1 MFFLKKR
8 CDFTNF
14 YTKKKSFEAQT
25 PLIVLKTTVRYLHYS
40 LKEGVAKWKT
50 KNILFWVFFTDT
62 IFFEIGRNMHD
73 RISILHK
80 MYFFAKKKCMYVLFS
95 VNEFLTRAIEPCKK
109 FPPKSYILL
118 NFLVYVNISA
128 EWNIQI
134 FFISI
139 TTKEYFFK
147 LCKWNPIIYTFL
159 VVLFLSDRG
168 IHYHAKVFTHAAK
181 CTSMKLSK
189 SQWVRQFKKFPA
201 KML

>member
-1 MFFLKKR
+1 MSIHIFASQQSTSFSRNHKSISLFSMRSNRRTSPKHSTCFSLKKR

-80 MYFFAKKKCMYVLFS
+80 MYFFAKKKMHVCTFQ
-95 VNEFLTRAIEPCKK
+95 C
-109 FPPKSYILL
+109 
-118 NFLVYVNISA
+118 
-128 EWNIQI
+128 EW
-134 FFISI
+134 
-139 TTKEYFFK
+139 
-147 LCKWNPIIYTFL
+147 
-159 VVLFLSDRG
+159 
-168 IHYHAKVFTHAAK
+168 VFDKGHWA
-181 CTSMKLSK
+181 M
-189 SQWVRQFKKFPA
+189 
-201 KML
+201 